1 MREKT
6 KFGFIL
12 TKCAFTLAEVLI
24 TLGIIGV
31 VAALTIPSL
40 MTNYKAKRLRTQFL
54 KSYSTAQQVF
64 KQMESDDVPLD
75 PTQYGKT
82 AETKFY
88 RTFMNYL
95 QAPMD
100 CGSYAAGFKKISPC
114 YDVSSYIQMKP
125 YKTYNNKSS
134 TPIIIL
140 DDGQIVLQDGSQLF
154 FENAVSNNYI
164 WISVDL
170 NGYNNPPNRWGY
182 DLFTFQFLD
191 GELRPMGN
199 SKTQYNNMDAYCSKD
214 SNSAYNGI
222 ACAQKAKDD
231 TDYFKKIVKEFK

>member
-1 MREKT
+1 M
-6 KFGFIL
+6 L
-12 TKCAFTLAEVLI
+12 TSNFRRKNGGFTLAEVLI

-31 VAALTIPSL
+31 VAAMTIPNL
-40 MTNYKAKRLRTQFL
+40 ITNYKAKRLRTQFL
-54 KSYSTAQQVF
+54 KSYSVLQQAF
-64 KQMESDDVPLD
+64 KQMESDDVSLD
-75 PTQYGKT
+75 PTLYGKT
-82 AETKFY
+82 AQTKFY

-100 CGSYAAGFKKISPC
+100 CGENSANNKKESLPC
-114 YDVSSYIQMKP
+114 YNLNDNTKMKSYKN
-125 YKTYNNKSS
+125 YNNKSNVS
-134 TPIIIL
+134 TFLL

-154 FENAVSNNYI
+154 FENDLSTNYI

-191 GELRPMGN
+191 EELRPMGN
-199 SKTQYNNMDAYCSKD
+199 AKTQYNNLTIYCDKT
-214 SNSAYNGI
+214 SNNDYNGI

-231 TDYFKKIVKEFK
+231 TDYFKKLVKEFK